1 MQWQTHNPGS
11 ADPQKGTELAHQKHA
26 FINNRT
32 AAHRN
37 YIRIVIALLKLSA
50 CNIEHTV
57 KRKTLLNICRFF
69 DKRLHD
75 ARHALSC
82 LLSENLRD
90 HRHLPPAKKLKS
102 LFLYDDLKHFLS
114 LCTLDLMLRKEKLR
128 DTVFSLVSKL
138 NSCFLPALLK
148 NLWEI

>member
-57 KRKTLLNICRFF
+57 KRKTLLNICRFLINACMMHGMHSLAF
-69 DKRLHD
+69 CPRTSGITGTCLQPRSSSPSFCTMISNIFLACARLISCCGKKSC
-75 ARHALSC
+75 AIPYSLSFPSSIPAFC
-82 LLSENLRD
+82 L
-90 HRHLPPAKKLKS
+90 P
-102 LFLYDDLKHFLS
+102 F
-114 LCTLDLMLRKEKLR
+114 
-128 DTVFSLVSKL
+128 
-138 NSCFLPALLK
+138 
-148 NLWEI
+148 